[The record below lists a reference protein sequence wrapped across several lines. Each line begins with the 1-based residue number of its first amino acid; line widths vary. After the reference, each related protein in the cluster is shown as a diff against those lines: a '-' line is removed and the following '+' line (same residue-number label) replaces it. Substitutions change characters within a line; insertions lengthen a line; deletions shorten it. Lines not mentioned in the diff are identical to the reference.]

1 MAPRGSWPRGI
12 AGQDNGQKCGCHVDL
27 RWRFAHG
34 RPAITA
40 KLPQS
45 MALPSSF
52 RRLGLGIAILL
63 ASLGCIAL
71 GLYLLSLDREVRTKF
86 AGARW
91 ALPAQV
97 YAAPLDL
104 YTGIALSRED
114 VRKEL
119 DRLGYRMVRKL
130 EGPGSFE
137 MGRSRIDVQT
147 RAFRF
152 WDGLQAGA
160 RMRLDFSSR
169 AIVQM
174 TDLDRRRG
182 LPLLRLD
189 PMLIGSIYP
198 TAGEDRVLVN
208 LQGVPPLLP
217 AALIDVEDHRFP
229 DHHGLDLVAIARAS
243 WANLRAGRAVQGG
256 STITQQLVKNFF
268 LSNERTWRRKLNEAL
283 MAMLLEAHY
292 AKEEILEAYLN
303 EVHLG
308 QDGGR
313 AIHGFGLAS
322 QFYFNKPLEEL
333 QPQEIAL
340 LVGLVKG
347 PSYYNPRRNPERAK
361 ERRDL
366 VLGQLAAAGILA
378 PQDYQAALKKPLG
391 VAGGSGGGVERFPA
405 FVDLV
410 KRQLRGQY
418 PESELTDEGL
428 RIFTTLM
435 PRAQEAL
442 ETRLQEGLVRL
453 EKGRRIKPDTLQGAG
468 VVTRV
473 EGGEVLALVGGRDVR
488 YPGFNRALDARRPIG
503 SLVKPFVYLSAL
515 MQPQRYNLA
524 TPLTDEAIELR
535 MENGDTW
542 APQNYDHVDHGEVRL
557 HEALAQSY
565 NLATVRL
572 GLDVGLNNVRQILL
586 AAGASGD
593 FPPLPSMLLGALDL
607 APFEVAGMYGTLAAS
622 GFQTPLTAIREVLT
636 KDGEPLSRYPLQV
649 QRVLPEAPVYLL
661 NWALQEV
668 MLRGT
673 GASVAASMQPDTR
686 WAGKTGTTDDLR
698 DSWFAGYGSDVL
710 SLIWVG
716 RDDNEPAG
724 LTGASGALQIW
735 APLMRDLRAQGLDP
749 IPPPGIE
756 ESEPCKLGDGLEIPY
771 VKGNRPEPCE
781 NGKSLFNWW

>member
-1 MAPRGSWPRGI
+1 MAS
-12 AGQDNGQKCGCHVDL
+12 
-27 RWRFAHG
+27 
-34 RPAITA
+34 
-40 KLPQS
+40 S
-45 MALPSSF
+45 SSF
-52 RRLGLGIAILL
+52 RRFGIGSAVLL
-63 ASLGCIAL
+63 ASLGCIL
-71 GLYLLSLDREVRTKF
+71 FGLYLLNLDREVRTKF

-104 YTGIALSRED
+104 YTGIALSRDD

-119 DRLGYRMVRKL
+119 ERLGYRMIRKL

-137 MGRSRIDVQT
+137 MGRTRIDVQT

-152 WDGLQAGA
+152 WDGLQPGLKV
-160 RMRLDFSSR
+160 RLEFSGRSV
-169 AIVQM
+169 IQM
-174 TDLDRRRG
+174 IDLDRRRG

-198 TAGEDRVLVN
+198 TAGEDRVLVS
-208 LQGVPPLLP
+208 LQGVPPMLP
-217 AALIDVEDHRFP
+217 SALIDIEDHRFA
-229 DHHGLDLVAIARAS
+229 DHHGLDLLAIARAS
-243 WANLRAGRAVQGG
+243 WANLRARRTVQGG

-283 MAMLLEAHY
+283 MALLLEAHY
-292 AKEEILEAYLN
+292 AKDEILEAYLN

-366 VLGQLAAAGILA
+366 VLGQLASSGILGPEA
-378 PQDYQAALKKPLG
+378 YQAALKKPLG
-391 VAGGSGGGVERFPA
+391 IAGGTGGGIERYPA

-418 PESELTDEGL
+418 PESDLTDEGL
-428 RIFTTLM
+428 RIFTTLA

-442 ETRLQEGLVRL
+442 ETRLQDGLARL
-453 EKGRRIKPDTLQGAG
+453 ETGRRMKPDTLQGAG

-473 EGGEVLALVGGRDVR
+473 EGNEVLALVGGREVR

-515 MQPQRYNLA
+515 MQPQRYNLL
-524 TPLTDEAIELR
+524 TPLMDEAIELR
-535 MENGDTW
+535 MENGSVW
-542 APQNYDHVDHGEVRL
+542 APQNYDHVEHGAVPL
-557 HEALAQSY
+557 HEALANSY
-565 NLATVRL
+565 NLATVHL
-572 GLDVGLNNVRQILL
+572 GLDIGLNDVRQILH
-586 AAGASGD
+586 AAGAPGD
-593 FPPLPSMLLGALDL
+593 LSPLPSMLLGALDL
-607 APFEVAGMYGTLAAS
+607 APVEVAGMYGTLAAS

-636 KDGEPLSRYPLQV
+636 REGEPLSRYPLEV

-668 MLRGT
+668 ILRGT
-673 GASVAASMQPDTR
+673 GASIAASMPPDTR

-749 IPPPGIE
+749 LPPPGIDD
-756 ESEPCKLGDGLEIPY
+756 SEPCKVEDGLEIPY
-771 VKGNRPEPCE
+771 MQGYRPAPC
-781 NGKSLFNWW
+781 NDGKSLFNWW